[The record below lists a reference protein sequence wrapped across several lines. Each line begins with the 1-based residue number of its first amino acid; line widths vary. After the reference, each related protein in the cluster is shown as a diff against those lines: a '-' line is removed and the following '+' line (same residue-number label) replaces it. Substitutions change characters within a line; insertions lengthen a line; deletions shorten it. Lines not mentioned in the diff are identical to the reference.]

1 MSRQISESNIE
12 LLEQFIENNTARD
25 DRDSLPAIS
34 ERDRDDAVSDWKTI
48 NDPNTP
54 VTTYLQF
61 ASNCQGMSSYGFYKS
76 RNGSIFMV
84 SAFCDKITSYHIV
97 PADWYIL
104 IPYDEYIK
112 KLDADKH
119 LQLQNTDKK

>member
-1 MSRQISESNIE
+1 MSRQLSETNIE
-12 LLEQFIENNTARD
+12 VLEQFIANNTERD

-61 ASNCQGMSSYGFYKS
+61 ASNSHGMSSYAFYKS
-76 RNGSIFMV
+76 RNGSIFLV
-84 SAFCDKITSYHIV
+84 CAFCNNLTSYHIV
-97 PADWYIL
+97 PPDWYIL
-104 IPYDEYIK
+104 VPYDEYIK
-112 KLDADKH
+112 REKEKE
-119 LQLQNTDKK
+119 KEKE